1 MSDTGIGISA
11 QNLPLV
17 FERFRQVDQSAT
29 RRVGGT
35 GLGLAITRQLVEM
48 HGGEI
53 WAESEVGRGSC
64 FSFTI
69 PVAVV
74 PEAGD

>member
-1 MSDTGIGISA
+1 
-11 QNLPLV
+11 
-17 FERFRQVDQSAT
+17 
-29 RRVGGT
+29 
-35 GLGLAITRQLVEM
+35 M
-48 HGGEI
+48 HRGEI